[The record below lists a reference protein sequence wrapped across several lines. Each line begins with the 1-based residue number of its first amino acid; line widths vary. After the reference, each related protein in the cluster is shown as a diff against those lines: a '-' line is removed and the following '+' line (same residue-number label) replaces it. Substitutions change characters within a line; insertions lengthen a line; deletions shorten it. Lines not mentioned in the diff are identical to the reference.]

1 MSSVQ
6 KIQGKKTTTQ
16 RVFEHVFP
24 PMKTERT
31 PLNLENVLKEC
42 PEFDKSKYIFV
53 TDRFNNNKVFMIERS
68 GKIMKNYLEKKGAI
82 NEILTPIYN
91 QRLVFDFDFKEKEYP
106 EGLPIDTIDKL
117 LRVLKSLGKALKCG
131 YRIAGY
137 GRFHQ
142 KDVDDIINER
152 HYTMMTFK
160 ENHSTDKILS
170 VHAIYDIV
178 ASAKQWVEIFHGS
191 LVYLSDGTDKF
202 EVDTSVYQNGN
213 HLLRFPFS
221 DKVINTKEKANTAIN
236 SISPKSYKNWC
247 ACVDTKDEDIDN
259 EKLDILKQW
268 VVIEQKTK
276 SNNNDAI
283 EQKDDIADDD
293 EDTPKKM
300 RVYKGPTVAEP
311 NIKLPLGLIEEI
323 LNMYPLEHTGQI
335 LYINNLHDNY
345 EYFAALNNFIRAC
358 PYEYDE
364 IKEVLYEAY
373 NRKRHHSHPYALNDY
388 AKSYIGTGKISN
400 EYFLE
405 LIKPFKRKMS
415 FTEYLEEKKFD
426 IEEYESLK
434 DIKFNTICKQKR
446 EYIKKVFDKRKELR
460 EEYIEK
466 YGNNE
471 IYREYKRILNI
482 FRVFETPYVVDS
494 KFNYFFDDSRKME
507 FQFKKKDVEGFL
519 TCPKDKIHIL
529 DSSININKV
538 ITTSKSEYKK
548 LLQKYIYYNDAN
560 IANGKRILEIFKAG
574 FVNEYD
580 YNVYM
585 DFIRFK
591 LLNPKKLYIKNFVCY
606 EGKDSL
612 KTSFINMVGEYITVG
627 IVPVNLIH
635 SQFNG
640 YMNNSVCVYEELPA
654 SIKESRTVIEQ
665 LKAMTSTR
673 KISLHEKGKDS
684 ETIDNYCN
692 IIINTN
698 HKEVGGLFDNQTDA
712 EMFKRFYIIKKRPI
726 DKVLINEFW
735 DIIGDNANIAAC
747 FEIVKQLKPLSNDD
761 INNTL
766 TQEEYYSFV
775 RNTQNNKQCMN
786 EYEID
791 RTINKDNKGR
801 CWLKSTVLIRLL
813 KENEIPASKESERQ
827 QLEKLG
833 IIQVYPNSHFLIVDI
848 EKYYMRYYEAD
859 TPDET
864 DKLRE
869 HLKKTYNIKTFPEIA
884 TDSSSSAD
892 ESSDT
897 L

>member
-6 KIQGKKTTTQ
+6 KTQGKKTTSQ

-24 PMKTERT
+24 PMKTERKL
-31 PLNLENVLKEC
+31 LNLENVLEEF

-53 TDRFNNNKVFMIERS
+53 TDRFNNNQVFMIERS

-82 NEILTPIYN
+82 NELLTPIYN

-117 LRVLKSLGKALKCG
+117 LRVLKSLGKDLKCG

-137 GRFHQ
+137 GRFPQ
-142 KDVDDIINER
+142 KDVDKIINEK
-152 HYTMMTFK
+152 HYTMAFE

-178 ASAKQWVEIFHGS
+178 ASAKQWVEIFRGS

-202 EVDTSVYQNGN
+202 VVDTSVYKEKN

-221 DKVINTKEKANTAIN
+221 NKVVNSTEIIKTAI
-236 SISPKSYKNWC
+236 SSVGPKSYKNWC
-247 ACVDTKDEDIDN
+247 ACVDTKDEDIDT
-259 EKLDILKQW
+259 EKLEILKQW
-268 VVIEQKTK
+268 VVIEQKTET
-276 SNNNDAI
+276 NNNDAI
-283 EQKDDIADDD
+283 EQNDDINDDD
-293 EDTPKKM
+293 ENTPKKM

-335 LYINNLHDNY
+335 LYINSLHDNY
-345 EYFAALNNFIRAC
+345 EYFSALNNFIRSC

-400 EYFLE
+400 EYFIE

-446 EYIKKVFDKRKELR
+446 EYIKKIFDKRKELR
-460 EEYIEK
+460 EEYIEE

-471 IYREYKRILNI
+471 IYKEYKRILNI

-507 FQFKKKDVEGFL
+507 FQFKKKDVDGFL

-529 DSSININKV
+529 DNSININKV
-538 ITTSKSEYKK
+538 IATSKSEYKK
-548 LLQKYIYYNDAN
+548 LLQKYIYFNDAN
-560 IANGKRILEIFKAG
+560 IANGKRILDIFKAG

-640 YMNNSVCVYEELPA
+640 YMNNSICVYEELPA

-726 DKVLINEFW
+726 DKALINEFW
-735 DIIGDNANIAAC
+735 DIINDNANIAAC
-747 FEIVKQLKPLSNDD
+747 FELIKQLKPLSTDD

-775 RNTQNNKQCMN
+775 RNTQNNKQCLDIC
-786 EYEID
+786 EID
-791 RTINKDNKGR
+791 RTINKDNKGS

-813 KENEIPASKESERQ
+813 KENELPASKESERQ
-827 QLEKLG
+827 QLEKMG
-833 IIQVYPNSHFLIVDI
+833 IIQVYPNSHFRIVDI

-864 DKLRE
+864 DKLRQ
-869 HLKKTYNIKTFPEIA
+869 HLKNTYNINTFPDIA
-884 TDSSSSAD
+884 TDSSSSSSS
-892 ESSDT
+892 SSDE

>member
-6 KIQGKKTTTQ
+6 KQQGKKTTAQ

-31 PLNLENVLKEC
+31 PLNLENVLKEF

-53 TDRFNNNKVFMIERS
+53 TDRFNNNQVFMIERS

-117 LRVLKSLGKALKCG
+117 LRVLKLLGKALKCG

-137 GRFHQ
+137 GRFPQ
-142 KDVDDIINER
+142 KDVDKIINEN
-152 HYTMMTFK
+152 HYTMAFE

-178 ASAKQWVEIFHGS
+178 ASAKQWVEIFRGS

-202 EVDTSVYQNGN
+202 KVDTAVYQEKN

-221 DKVINTKEKANTAIN
+221 DKVINTKEKAKTAIS
-236 SISPKSYKNWC
+236 SIGPKSYKNWC
-247 ACVDTKDEDIDN
+247 ACVDTKDEDIDT
-259 EKLDILKQW
+259 EKLEILKQW
-268 VVIEQKTK
+268 VVIGQKTK
-276 SNNNDAI
+276 PNNNDAI
-283 EQKDDIADDD
+283 EQNDNINDDD
-293 EDTPKKM
+293 ENTPKKM
-300 RVYKGPTVAEP
+300 RVYKGPTVDEP

-335 LYINNLHDNY
+335 LYINSLHDNY
-345 EYFAALNNFIRAC
+345 EYFSALNNFIRSC

-364 IKEVLYEAY
+364 IKEVLFEAY

-400 EYFLE
+400 EYFIE

-446 EYIKKVFDKRKELR
+446 DYIKKIFDKRKELR
-460 EEYIEK
+460 DEYIEE

-471 IYREYKRILNI
+471 IYKEYKRILNI

-507 FQFKKKDVEGFL
+507 FQFKKKDVDGFL

-529 DSSININKV
+529 DNSININKV

-548 LLQKYIYYNDAN
+548 LLQKYIYFNDAN
-560 IANGKRILEIFKAG
+560 VINGKRILEIFKAG

-640 YMNNSVCVYEELPA
+640 YMNNSICVYEELPA

-726 DKVLINEFW
+726 DKALINEFW
-735 DIIGDNANIAAC
+735 DIINDNANIAAC
-747 FEIVKQLKPLSNDD
+747 FELIKQLKPLTTDD

-775 RNTQNNKQCMN
+775 RNTQNNKQCLDI
-786 EYEID
+786 YEID
-791 RTINKDNKGR
+791 RTINKDNKGS

-813 KENEIPASKESERQ
+813 KENELPASKESERQ

-833 IIQVYPNSHFLIVDI
+833 IIQVYPNSHFRIVDI

-869 HLKKTYNIKTFPEIA
+869 HLKNTYNINTFPDIA
-884 TDSSSSAD
+884 TDSSSSSIS
-892 ESSDT
+892 SSDE